1 MYGGFVTWEMG
12 TKEDGSDSKAVQV
25 KPETHWPELQILIL
39 VVSDKKKSVGST
51 VGMQKTVETS
61 KLLQVR
67 SIFVSQILMNEGK
80 SEKYC
85 S

>member
-12 TKEDGSDSKAVQV
+12 TKDDGSDSTAIQV
-25 KPETHWPELQILIL
+25 KPETHWPELQILVL

-51 VGMQKTVETS
+51 VGMQKTVQTS

-67 SIFVSQILMNEGK
+67 LVLVNRF
-80 SEKYC
+80 
-85 S
+85 